1 MAGACRLFH
10 RVLPYINSQGV
21 LAASI
26 VSQQHK
32 LAAAQIAKPWQL
44 CDPTDLPCIPFDNCS
59 FAGGSKPPLTVL
71 VPNREWHLSGST
83 AEQMDFD
90 ESIPQQLLTPPMS
103 PIDTF
108 VDSIPETHSLRH
120 SLHTLPPHILLSIV
134 SYLRSPDITALAQTC
149 SIFRIY
155 LAPTSPVWSQM
166 CRLALNY
173 TPKFLSHQQTA
184 EYYLRVRGN
193 RRLEDQVLV
202 QREQIEKVIYSIVHQ
217 S

>member
-1 MAGACRLFH
+1 MA
-10 RVLPYINSQGV
+10 SQ
-21 LAASI
+21 LAAGKPRP
-26 VSQQHK
+26 QHK
-32 LAAAQIAKPWQL
+32 QPFVQSKSPWLL
-44 CDPTDLPCIPFDNCS
+44 CDPTDLPSITSTFDNCS
-59 FAGGSKPPLTVL
+59 FAGGTKPPSLTVL
-71 VPNREWHLSGST
+71 VPSREWHLGGNF
-83 AEQMDFD
+83 AEQMGL

-103 PIDTF
+103 PIEDAF
-108 VDSIPETHSLRH
+108 ADSIPETHSHKH

-134 SYLRSPDITALAQTC
+134 SHLQSPDITALSQTC

-173 TPKFLSHQQTA
+173 TPKYLSRQQTA

-202 QREQIEKVIYSIVHQ
+202 HRERIEKVIYSIVHLP